1 MQTSLPSCL
10 RPLRRASRYA
20 TSTRPPSSVSM
31 GRLPQRLQHGEGATV
46 VEHLEEL
53 RWRIII
59 VLGALALTT
68 IVAFAFHG
76 HILDWLNHPLPADR
90 RRVVTLGVAEP
101 FTVSVT
107 VSVYAGFLLA
117 LPVILWQFW
126 SFFAPAFDPSVER
139 NVLGLVAFASAL
151 GAAGLAFGY
160 LIVLPRALQW
170 LTHYDDTHFTNL
182 IQAKAYY
189 SFTATVLLGIVLV
202 FELPMFVLGLVSIGV
217 LSSATLRKNRRLGY
231 FIVAVIALGLPG
243 PDPVTTGLELL
254 PMWALF
260 EGSIWLAFFVERAR
274 PNTLAADRFDTVA
287 RQPD

>member
-1 MQTSLPSCL
+1 
-10 RPLRRASRYA
+10 
-20 TSTRPPSSVSM
+20 M
-31 GRLPQRLQHGEGATV
+31 GRLPRRLQYDEDATL

-53 RWRIII
+53 RWRII
-59 VLGALALTT
+59 VVVGALALTT

-117 LPVILWQFW
+117 LPVILWQGW
-126 SFFAPAFDPSVER
+126 SFLAPAFDPSVER
-139 NVLGLVAFASAL
+139 SVLGLVAFATAL

-160 LIVLPRALQW
+160 LIVLPRALEW
-170 LTHYDDTHFTNL
+170 LTHYDDSHFTNL

-202 FELPMFVLGLVSIGV
+202 FELPMFVLGLVSIGI
-217 LSSATLRKNRRLGY
+217 LSSRSLRRNRRLGY
-231 FIVAVIALGLPG
+231 FIVAVVALGLPG

-254 PMWALF
+254 PMWVLF

-274 PNTLAADRFDTVA
+274 RESPAGDRFDTA
-287 RQPD
+287 AT